1 MSSSVLNHRERES
14 VCQEWEEIKAEE
26 NKMYSR
32 RRKENQTT
40 HMHAHSCA
48 THTHTHTMSHIP
60 VDMYNKLWVARPV
73 WVGTYCSLKQSVS
86 KQRGF
91 TVSTRVTVHTALLLR
106 HTHTN
111 KHSTNTLN
119 KHTHPHIWLF
129 QMWGTVTSIYLDWIS
144 YELIFCYV
152 PSYGVMSFAHS

>member
-91 TVSTRVTVHTALLLR
+91 TVSTRVTVHTALLLL

-111 KHSTNTLN
+111 KHSTNTHN
-119 KHTHPHIWLF
+119 KHTSSHL
-129 QMWGTVTSIYLDWIS
+129 VIS
-144 YELIFCYV
+144 DVRNGDINISGLNFLWANILLCSVLWRNEFC
-152 PSYGVMSFAHS
+152 S